1 MLAKVDGVD
10 YNVSSNNIT
19 VDGLKIT
26 ANKVDSSGSISTIN
40 IAEDNT
46 QVETLMNN
54 FITKYNELVALVD
67 TEVLNADS
75 KLADKSSIRDI
86 LTQLSHIKPNCFL
99 V

>member
-1 MLAKVDGVD
+1 MMVEFA
-10 YNVSSNNIT
+10 
-19 VDGLKIT
+19 
-26 ANKVDSSGSISTIN
+26 SGS
-40 IAEDNT
+40 
-46 QVETLMNN
+46 
-54 FITKYNELVALVD
+54 KYNELVVLVD